1 MLQPSAATRVPSQ
14 SEVASKDVQ
23 SGRSCKRNDGAGR
36 RGDDTLFDVDVDAD
50 GERVHVRLRG
60 RLIRTL
66 TGADAAAVRDVLDDP
81 DRLQR
86 LLVSKTKGN
95 RS

>member
-1 MLQPSAATRVPSQ
+1 M
-14 SEVASKDVQ
+14 E

-36 RGDDTLFDVDVDAD
+36 RGDDSLFDVDDAGD
-50 GERVHVRLRG
+50 AIHVRLRG

-66 TGADAAAVRDVLDDP
+66 TGADADSVRDVLDDS

-86 LLVSKTKGN
+86 LLVSKTKGK
-95 RS
+95 RA

>member
-1 MLQPSAATRVPSQ
+1 M
-14 SEVASKDVQ
+14 E

-36 RGDDTLFDVDVDAD
+36 RADETLFDVDDD
-50 GERVHVRLRG
+50 GEAIRVRLRG

-66 TGADAAAVRDVLDDP
+66 TGTDASAVRDVLDDP

-95 RS
+95 RG

>member
-1 MLQPSAATRVPSQ
+1 V
-14 SEVASKDVQ
+14 E
-23 SGRSCKRNDGAGR
+23 SGRSCKRIDGADR
-36 RGDDTLFDVDVDAD
+36 RGDDSLFDVELAAEGDAI
-50 GERVHVRLRG
+50 HVRLRG

-66 TGADAAAVRDVLDDP
+66 TGTDAAAVRDVLDDP

-86 LLVSKTKGN
+86 LLVSKTKGK